1 MDKIGYDKDIFAE
14 NLLRLMKE
22 NHCRQID
29 IARMLDVSKA
39 TVSAYCA
46 GKQMPRMDKIEQL
59 ARHFGVPRSALIDDN
74 SAPAAPDR
82 TPFVH
87 SADSAPLLSVYNALN
102 DAGQAELLRY
112 GRYLSDQP
120 EYRAEE

>member
-1 MDKIGYDKDIFAE
+1 MNHITYDKDIFAA
-14 NLLRLMKE
+14 NLLRLIKE
-22 NHCRQID
+22 NHEKQID
-29 IARMLDVSKA
+29 IARLLGVSKSS
-39 TVSAYCA
+39 VSSYCS
-46 GKQMPRMDKIEQL
+46 GSQMPRMDKIEQL
-59 ARHFGVPRSALIDDN
+59 ARHFGVPRSALNDDN

-82 TPFVH
+82 TPFVR

>member
-1 MDKIGYDKDIFAE
+1 MNHITYDKDIFAA
-14 NLLRLMKE
+14 NLLRLIKE
-22 NHCRQID
+22 NHEKQID
-29 IARMLDVSKA
+29 IARLLGVSKSS
-39 TVSAYCA
+39 VSSYCS
-46 GKQMPRMDKIEQL
+46 GSQMPRMDKIEQL

>member
-1 MDKIGYDKDIFAE
+1 MNHITYDKDIFAA
-14 NLLRLMKE
+14 NLLRLIKE
-22 NHCRQID
+22 NHEKQID
-29 IARMLDVSKA
+29 IARLLGVSKSS
-39 TVSAYCA
+39 VSSYCS
-46 GKQMPRMDKIEQL
+46 GSQMPRMNKIEQL

>member
-1 MDKIGYDKDIFAE
+1 MNHITYDKDIFAA
-14 NLLRLMKE
+14 NLLRLIKE
-22 NHCRQID
+22 NHEKQID
-29 IARMLDVSKA
+29 IARLLGVSKSS
-39 TVSAYCA
+39 VSSYCS
-46 GKQMPRMDKIEQL
+46 GSQMPRMDKIWQV

-82 TPFVH
+82 TPFVR

-112 GRYLSDQP
+112 GRYPSDQP

>member
-1 MDKIGYDKDIFAE
+1 MNHITYDKDIFAA
-14 NLLRLMKE
+14 NLLRLIKE
-22 NHCRQID
+22 NHEKQID
-29 IARMLDVSKA
+29 IARLLGVSKSS
-39 TVSAYCA
+39 VSSYCS
-46 GKQMPRMDKIEQL
+46 GSQMPRMDKIEQL

-74 SAPAAPDR
+74 SSPAAPDR

>member
-1 MDKIGYDKDIFAE
+1 MNHITYDKDIFAA
-14 NLLRLMKE
+14 NLLRLIKE
-22 NHCRQID
+22 NHEKQID
-29 IARMLDVSKA
+29 IARLLGVRKSSVS
-39 TVSAYCA
+39 SYCS
-46 GKQMPRMDKIEQL
+46 GSQMPRMDKIEQL

>member
-1 MDKIGYDKDIFAE
+1 MNHITYDKDIFAA
-14 NLLRLMKE
+14 NLLRLIKE
-22 NHCRQID
+22 NHEKQID
-29 IARMLDVSKA
+29 IARLLGVSKSS
-39 TVSAYCA
+39 VSAYCS
-46 GKQMPRMDKIEQL
+46 GSQMPRMDKIEQL

-82 TPFVH
+82 TPFVC

>member
-1 MDKIGYDKDIFAE
+1 MNHITYDKDIFAA
-14 NLLRLMKE
+14 NLLRLIKE
-22 NHCRQID
+22 NHEKQID
-29 IARMLDVSKA
+29 IARLLGVSKSS
-39 TVSAYCA
+39 VSSYCS
-46 GKQMPRMDKIEQL
+46 GSQMPRMDKIEQL

-82 TPFVH
+82 TPFVR

>member
-1 MDKIGYDKDIFAE
+1 MNHITYDKDIFAA
-14 NLLRLMKE
+14 NLLRLIKE
-22 NHCRQID
+22 NHEKQID
-29 IARMLDVSKA
+29 IARLLGVSKSS
-39 TVSAYCA
+39 VSSYCS
-46 GKQMPRMDKIEQL
+46 GSQMPRMDKIEQL

-74 SAPAAPDR
+74 SAPAVPDR
-82 TPFVH
+82 TLFVR

>member
-1 MDKIGYDKDIFAE
+1 MNHITYDKDIFAA
-14 NLLRLMKE
+14 NLLRLIKE
-22 NHCRQID
+22 NHEKQID
-29 IARMLDVSKA
+29 IARLLGVSKSS
-39 TVSAYCA
+39 VSSYCS
-46 GKQMPRMDKIEQL
+46 GSQMPRMDKIEQL

-82 TPFVH
+82 TPYVH

>member
-1 MDKIGYDKDIFAE
+1 MNHITYDKDIFAA
-14 NLLRLMKE
+14 NLLRLIKE
-22 NHCRQID
+22 NHEKQID
-29 IARMLDVSKA
+29 IARLLGVSKSS
-39 TVSAYCA
+39 VSSYCS
-46 GKQMPRMDKIEQL
+46 GSQMPRMDKIEQL

-82 TPFVH
+82 TPFVR

-102 DAGQAELLRY
+102 DAGQTELLRY

>member
-1 MDKIGYDKDIFAE
+1 MG
-14 NLLRLMKE
+14 
-22 NHCRQID
+22 
-29 IARMLDVSKA
+29 VSKSS
-39 TVSAYCA
+39 VSSYCS
-46 GKQMPRMDKIEQL
+46 GSQMPRMDKIEQL

>member
-1 MDKIGYDKDIFAE
+1 MNHITYDKDIFAA
-14 NLLRLMKE
+14 NLLRLIKE
-22 NHCRQID
+22 NHEKQID
-29 IARMLDVSKA
+29 IARLLGVSKSS
-39 TVSAYCA
+39 VSSYCS
-46 GKQMPRMDKIEQL
+46 GSQMPRMDKIEQL

-102 DAGQAELLRY
+102 DAGQTELLRY